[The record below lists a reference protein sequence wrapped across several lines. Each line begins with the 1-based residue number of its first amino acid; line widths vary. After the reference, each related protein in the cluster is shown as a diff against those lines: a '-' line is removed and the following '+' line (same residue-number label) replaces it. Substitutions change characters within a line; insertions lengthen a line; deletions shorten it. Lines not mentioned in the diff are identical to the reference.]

1 MTNSLPFILKCHE
14 NKNVSMTD
22 ILTFFILAIS
32 AIFIGAVRQVS
43 FHYLLQH
50 YHWFAV
56 RS

>member
-22 ILTFFILAIS
+22 ILTFFILAIT